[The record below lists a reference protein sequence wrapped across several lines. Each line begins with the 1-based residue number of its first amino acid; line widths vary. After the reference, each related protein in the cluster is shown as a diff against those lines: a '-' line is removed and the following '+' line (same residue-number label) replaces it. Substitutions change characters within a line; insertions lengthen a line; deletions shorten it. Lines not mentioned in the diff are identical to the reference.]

1 MIDVSFIIGLVG
13 MLCILVAFVLDEFWK
28 RFNQETIQYNLL
40 NIIGAGML
48 VYYGYVSY
56 VWPFVI
62 LNFVWCVAAVVKLG
76 KVVGERKKKGKRK

>member
-28 RFNQETIQYNLL
+28 KFNQETVQYNVL

-48 VYYGYVSY
+48 VYYGFVISG
-56 VWPFVI
+56 WPFVV
-62 LNFVWCVAAVVKLG
+62 LNVVWCVAACVKLG
-76 KVVGERKKKGKRK
+76 RVVLKKGKRR